1 MTLTEYLHQ
10 TDPKREVIVI
20 LQKGEYRKRGVA
32 YYCGIDY
39 NLFEI
44 PAIRERFNITEPYIH
59 VGENPRLFTSNPIT
73 GKLQESVF
81 FLPIDDTESLL
92 PDKH

>member
-10 TDPKREVIVI
+10 TDPKRDVVVV
-20 LQKGEYRKRGVA
+20 LQKGEYRRRETIYSRTG
-32 YYCGIDY
+32 Y
-39 NLFEI
+39 NYFDI
-44 PAIRERFNITEPYIH
+44 PVIRERFNITQPYIR
-59 VGENPRLFTSNPIT
+59 VGENLRLFTPHPRT
-73 GKLQESVF
+73 GELQESVF

>member
-20 LQKGEYRKRGVA
+20 LQKGEYRRRETI

-39 NLFEI
+39 NYFDI
-44 PAIRERFNITEPYIH
+44 PAIRERYGIDEWYIR
-59 VGENPRLFTSNPIT
+59 VGENLRLFTAHPKT
-73 GKLQESVF
+73 GNLQESVF